1 MAGLTLRRARP
12 APDRTPDVALRL
24 AVLLQ
29 AGVSPVPAWRY
40 LAEAGEPDAAA
51 VVAEHD
57 AGASLA
63 AAIAARGAGWE
74 PIAAAWRVATEVG
87 APLADSLR
95 AVATA
100 LRDANECRDDVGVA
114 LAEPASTARLMGWL
128 PLVAVALGVALG
140 FDTLG
145 VLTTSPAGIAC
156 LVAGVMLM
164 GGARLWTGGFVRAAR
179 PAAEVPGMTAE
190 LLAIALRGGA
200 SLDRA
205 RELAAETMPAH
216 PAQQKEHAEIDGILA
231 LSRSAGVPAA
241 ELLRASAAM
250 ARQRARTEGRMRT
263 ARLGASLLLPLGVC
277 VLPAFIVLGVAPM
290 MLSVLSS
297 TSLGI

>member
-1 MAGLTLRRARP
+1 MAVMTLRRARP
-12 APDRTPDVALRL
+12 APDRTPDLTLRL

-40 LAEAGEPDAAA
+40 LAEAGEADAAA
-51 VVAEHD
+51 VVAD
-57 AGASLA
+57 LDTGVTLT
-63 AAIAARGAGWE
+63 AAIVARGERWQ

-114 LAEPASTARLMGWL
+114 LAEPAATARLMGWL
-128 PLVAVALGVALG
+128 PLVAVGLGVALG

-156 LVAGVMLM
+156 FVAGVLLM
-164 GGARLWTGGFVRAAR
+164 VGARLWTRRFVRDAR
-179 PAAEVPGMTAE
+179 PAAEVPGLTAE

-200 SLDRA
+200 SLERA
-205 RELAAETMPAH
+205 RNLVTEAMPTV
-216 PAQQKEHAEIDGILA
+216 PMQEQEHTEIDGILT

-250 ARQRARTEGRMRT
+250 ARQRARTEGRMRA

-290 MLSVLSS
+290 LLSVLSS